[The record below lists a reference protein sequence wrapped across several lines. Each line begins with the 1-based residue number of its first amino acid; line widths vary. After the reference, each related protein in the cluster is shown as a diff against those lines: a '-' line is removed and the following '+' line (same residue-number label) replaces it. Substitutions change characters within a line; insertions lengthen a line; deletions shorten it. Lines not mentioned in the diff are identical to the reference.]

1 MRELG
6 TPPAFRAVWGAPDR
20 RWAALVPPLPPSGP
34 GRGRWTIECQGRGCL
49 VLARLRCRGGGGGG
63 GRPVGMRSE
72 EGAGGPGAA
81 LSARG
86 PSWREKLSAPEA
98 QFRRESPR
106 RESALAPAPS
116 FSESG
121 AGKPREEKRTALSKV
136 GVGPHNSPVGRLGL
150 RTADLGGVR
159 C

>member
-1 MRELG
+1 
-6 TPPAFRAVWGAPDR
+6 
-20 RWAALVPPLPPSGP
+20 
-34 GRGRWTIECQGRGCL
+34 
-49 VLARLRCRGGGGGG
+49 
-63 GRPVGMRSE
+63 MRSE

-136 GVGPHNSPVGRLGL
+136 GVGPHNPPWGDWVCALKAWGAGE
-150 RTADLGGVR
+150 VR
-159 C
+159 HSREKTP

>member
-1 MRELG
+1 
-6 TPPAFRAVWGAPDR
+6 
-20 RWAALVPPLPPSGP
+20 
-34 GRGRWTIECQGRGCL
+34 
-49 VLARLRCRGGGGGG
+49 
-63 GRPVGMRSE
+63 MRSE

-86 PSWREKLSAPEA
+86 PIWREKLSTPEA

-136 GVGPHNSPVGRLGL
+136 GVGPHNPPVRRLGL
-150 RTADLGGVR
+150 RTADQGWWWGNVSHSREKTPLSPGRWVRGVAVVTLAAASPGAGGGRGVAVAPPLRARVR
-159 C
+159 EQR

>member
-1 MRELG
+1 
-6 TPPAFRAVWGAPDR
+6 
-20 RWAALVPPLPPSGP
+20 
-34 GRGRWTIECQGRGCL
+34 
-49 VLARLRCRGGGGGG
+49 
-63 GRPVGMRSE
+63 MRSE

-136 GVGPHNSPVGRLGL
+136 GVGPHNPPVGRLGL
-150 RTADLGGVR
+150 RTADLGGSEMLAILAR
-159 C
+159 RRL

>member
-1 MRELG
+1 
-6 TPPAFRAVWGAPDR
+6 
-20 RWAALVPPLPPSGP
+20 
-34 GRGRWTIECQGRGCL
+34 
-49 VLARLRCRGGGGGG
+49 
-63 GRPVGMRSE
+63 MRSE

-136 GVGPHNSPVGRLGL
+136 GVGPHNPPRGATGPAHCRPGGSEMLAILARRRL
-150 RTADLGGVR
+150 
-159 C
+159 

>member
-1 MRELG
+1 
-6 TPPAFRAVWGAPDR
+6 
-20 RWAALVPPLPPSGP
+20 
-34 GRGRWTIECQGRGCL
+34 
-49 VLARLRCRGGGGGG
+49 
-63 GRPVGMRSE
+63 MRSE

-136 GVGPHNSPVGRLGL
+136 GVGPHNPPWGDWACALEAWGGGSGILARRRLEAQ
-150 RTADLGGVR
+150 RGGAGASALPW
-159 C
+159 

>member
-1 MRELG
+1 
-6 TPPAFRAVWGAPDR
+6 
-20 RWAALVPPLPPSGP
+20 
-34 GRGRWTIECQGRGCL
+34 
-49 VLARLRCRGGGGGG
+49 
-63 GRPVGMRSE
+63 MRSE

-86 PSWREKLSAPEA
+86 PIWREKLSAPEA

-136 GVGPHNSPVGRLGL
+136 GVGPHNPRPVRRLGL
-150 RTADLGGVR
+150 RTADRGVGWGEMLAILAR
-159 C
+159 RRL